1 MPRMS
6 KREATKQAEM
16 LLEEVIGLADK
27 LEYVRPVV
35 GEILFRRL
43 AEAYASA
50 NFGYEGF
57 DGAGRTMLNLDEA
70 DIVYAVLERLARNLG
85 ESFEQLA
92 DRDRLQE
99 WFNDIAAGEKAES
112 RADRMWNNHHEHPGK
127 AIAIARTMEIH
138 STHKPSKL
146 WWGNVVRILEQRKAE
161 HEPHAK

>member
-1 MPRMS
+1 MPRLCKS
-6 KREATKQAEM
+6 EAKKQAEC
-16 LLEEVIGLADK
+16 LLKEVLGLVDK

-35 GEILFRRL
+35 GRILFRRL

-57 DGAGRTMLNLDEA
+57 EGAGRTMLNLDEA
-70 DIVYAVLERLARNLG
+70 DIVYAVLERVARNLG

-99 WFNDIAAGEKAES
+99 WFIDIEAGETAQS
-112 RADRMWNNHHEHPGK
+112 RADRMWNNHHDKPGW
-127 AIAIARTMEIH
+127 AISTARVMKMH
-138 STHKPSKL
+138 STYKPAKL

>member
-16 LLEEVIGLADK
+16 LLEKVIGLVDK

-50 NFGYEGF
+50 NFGFEGF
-57 DGAGRTMLNLDEA
+57 YARGRSMLNLDEA
-70 DIVYAVLERLARNLG
+70 DIVYAVLERVARNLG
-85 ESFEQLA
+85 ESYEQLA

-99 WFNDIAAGEKAES
+99 WFNDIAAGEKAED
-112 RADRMWNNHHEHPGK
+112 RAERMWLNNYDKPGW
-127 AIAIARTMEIH
+127 AISTACVMEMH
-138 STHKPSKL
+138 STHKPAKR
-146 WWGNVVRILEQRKAE
+146 WWGRVRRILEQRKAE